1 MSRHEHPHR
10 RHDPL
15 VWGLILIAVGVVFL
29 LQNVF
34 NIEVWDYAWK
44 FWPLILILWGLQKLL
59 DGLQKPKDRN
69 EPVVPPTSPKQD

>member
-29 LQNVF
+29 LQNVL

-69 EPVVPPTSPKQD
+69 EPVPPPAAPKQD

>member
-1 MSRHEHPHR
+1 MARHDHPHR
-10 RHDPL
+10 RRDPL

-29 LQNVF
+29 LQNVL

-44 FWPLILILWGLQKLL
+44 FWPLILILWGAQKLI

-69 EPVVPPTSPKQD
+69 EPPPPPAAPKQD